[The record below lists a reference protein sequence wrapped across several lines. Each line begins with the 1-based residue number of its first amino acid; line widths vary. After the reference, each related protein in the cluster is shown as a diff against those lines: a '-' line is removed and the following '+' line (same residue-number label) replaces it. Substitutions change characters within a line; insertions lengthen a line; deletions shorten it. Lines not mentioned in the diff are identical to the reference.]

1 MTDGSTV
8 AIVGGGTMGTMAAWR
23 LALRGVP
30 AVCFEQFSP
39 GHDRGAAGG
48 ETRIFGTAYPDDR
61 RYVPLLQ
68 DSLRL
73 WRDLELASGRE
84 LLTLNGV
91 LTMGHPEQPK
101 MMNAVRSIRD
111 SEFPAEELS
120 ERQVGERYPQYRAL
134 PGDVIILDR
143 GGGFLRADIALVEAA
158 AQAEAC
164 GATIERYA
172 RVEALHIDR
181 TGVTLKVDGRERSFA
196 AAVVAVGA
204 WTGQLLPQ
212 VAKFLTLKRPTQA
225 WFAAR
230 EPHLTQ
236 PDRNPVLMRATA
248 PAAGAYVLPSIDGR
262 AVKMG
267 LSHLLHEAVDD
278 PSHLDRTITTAQMRK
293 FREVAEV
300 ILPGVY
306 PDPMRYGAYV
316 EGYTPDEH
324 ALVGRWRGA
333 EQVVLM
339 CGFSGH
345 GFRMAP
351 VFGDIAADLIVDGW
365 TSRLIA
371 HLDPSRFLS

>member
-1 MTDGSTV
+1 MTDGSTI
-8 AIVGGGTMGTMAAWR
+8 AIVGGGTMGAMAAWR

-48 ETRIFGTAYPDDR
+48 ETRIFGTAYPEDR
-61 RYVPLLQ
+61 RYVPLLH
-68 DSLRL
+68 DSLLL

-91 LTMGHPEQPK
+91 LTMGDREQPK
-101 MMNAVRSIRD
+101 MGNAVRSIRH
-111 SEFPAEELS
+111 SGLPVEELS
-120 ERQVGERYPQYRAL
+120 EREVGERYPQYRAL

-143 GGGFLRADIALVEAA
+143 EGGFLRADVALVAAA

-164 GATIERYA
+164 GAIIERYA
-172 RVEALHIDR
+172 KVEALHIER
-181 TGVTLKVDGRERSFA
+181 TGVTLQVDGRERGFA
-196 AAVVAVGA
+196 AAVVALGA
-204 WTGQLLPQ
+204 WTGQLLPR
-212 VAKFLTLKRPTQA
+212 VARFLTLKRPTQA
-225 WFAAR
+225 WFAAHD
-230 EPHLTQ
+230 PHLTQ
-236 PDRNPVLMRATA
+236 PNHNPVLMRATA
-248 PAAGAYVLPSIDGR
+248 PAAGAYVLPSIDGA

-267 LSHLLHEAVDD
+267 LSHLLHEAVND

-293 FREVAEV
+293 FREVAEA

-324 ALVGRWRGA
+324 ALVGRLPGA
-333 EQVVLM
+333 QQVVLM

-365 TSRLIA
+365 TSRPIS